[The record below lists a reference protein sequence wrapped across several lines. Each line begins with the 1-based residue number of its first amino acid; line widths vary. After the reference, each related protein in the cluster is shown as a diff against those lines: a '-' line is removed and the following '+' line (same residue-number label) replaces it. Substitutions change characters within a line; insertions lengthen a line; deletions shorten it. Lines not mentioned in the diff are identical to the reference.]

1 MLSILTRDASTQDLE
16 ALSGAIQAEVAA
28 PPEKQE
34 FEIVLGRLQVASVL
48 FVGIVIL
55 VVFSAASYLAG
66 KASAPNTVVAATAP
80 APAVQAP
87 TPVLEATIAVPSKKA
102 ETKAEPP
109 VFNEPVT
116 GATYLQMGAV
126 DEGIAMLLVEG
137 LRKRGFQ
144 SFAAPGPNDK
154 IFRVLI
160 GPLSNAE
167 AYSDTRDAISKIG
180 VITFVRKYQP

>member
-1 MLSILTRDASTQDLE
+1 MLSILTQDAPTRDLE
-16 ALSGAIQAEVAA
+16 ALNDAIQAEVLVA
-28 PPEKQE
+28 PEKQE

-55 VVFSAASYLAG
+55 VVFSAGSYLAG
-66 KASAPNTVVAATAP
+66 KASAPRAVVAAQETPVPVPTP
-80 APAVQAP
+80 APIIQ
-87 TPVLEATIAVPSKKA
+87 ATIVRPPETPKKEA
-102 ETKAEPP
+102 P
-109 VFNEPVT
+109 VFNDPVI

-144 SFAAPGPNDK
+144 SFAATGPNDK

-160 GPLSNAE
+160 GPLPNADAYNE
-167 AYSDTRDAISKIG
+167 ARDAISKIG